1 MIGERLRFRY
11 SRRLSAALDRAVVQA
26 EAAETTGD
34 AETARAWRRV
44 LAELAQRIPEDRT

>member
-26 EAAETTGD
+26 ERAEAMGD
-34 AETARAWRRV
+34 AETAKAWRRV
-44 LAELAQRIPEDRT
+44 LAGLQRRIP